1 MDAPRKQ
8 KRKFQLRNL
17 LFNLKKIKALT
28 TFKIFSVY
36 FVANILKIP
45 FTEKHKLK
53 AGFPTN
59 FRENFAFLRNFFCL
73 PKILYFFEFRSLAKN
88 ARNIITFVII
98 KLLLLSYQSREFH
111 KFFLS
116 R

>member
-8 KRKFQLRNL
+8 KIKCQLRNL

-59 FRENFAFLRNFFCL
+59 FRENFAILRIFFCL

>member
-8 KRKFQLRNL
+8 KIKCQLRNL

-59 FRENFAFLRNFFCL
+59 FRENFAILRIFFVC
-73 PKILYFFEFRSLAKN
+73 
-88 ARNIITFVII
+88 
-98 KLLLLSYQSREFH
+98 Q
-111 KFFLS
+111 KFFFFMNFVRS
-116 R
+116 RKMREIL

>member
-8 KRKFQLRNL
+8 KIKCQLRNL